1 MTIKRFMFAFGLFTA
16 VVLGAFALQPS
27 VSVATEKCDCGEDKE
42 GKCLPCCE
50 CGTDDKDECISPCCD
65 CGKDEKTGE
74 CLECKF
80 EICHNIGGPREL
92 GANCDGTGN
101 CSFVQD
107 GETFNVPEDDFLGI
121 IIGFKAIGNALKAPL
136 NHGDGFVLQKFDPPL
151 HLASEGQNHRA
162 ANVECFAKR
171 AITTQ
176 PPEPGN

>member
-1 MTIKRFMFAFGLFTA
+1 MTVKRFMFALGMFTA
-16 VVLGAFALQPS
+16 MLLGAFALQPS
-27 VSVATEKCDCGEDKE
+27 LSVATEKCECGEDKD
-42 GKCLPCCE
+42 GKCLPC
-50 CGTDDKDECISPCCD
+50 DECD
-65 CGKDEKTGE
+65 CGKDEKDE
-74 CLECKF
+74 CLPCKF

-107 GETFNVPEDDFLGI
+107 GETFNVPEDHFLGI
-121 IIGFKAIGNALKAPL
+121 IIGFKAIGNALKANL
-136 NHGDGFVLQKFDPPL
+136 NHGDGFVLQTFDPAL

>member
-1 MTIKRFMFAFGLFTA
+1 MTMKRFMFAFGLFTA
-16 VVLGAFALQPS
+16 LLLGTFALQPS
-27 VSVATEKCDCGEDKE
+27 VSVATDKCECGEDKD
-42 GKCLPCCE
+42 GKCLPC
-50 CGTDDKDECISPCCD
+50 DECD
-65 CGKDEKTGE
+65 CGKDEKDE
-74 CLECKF
+74 CLPCKF

-107 GETFNVPEDDFLGI
+107 GQTFNVPEDHFLGI
-121 IIGFKAIGNALKAPL
+121 IIGFKTLGPALRAHL
-136 NHGDGFVLQKFDPPL
+136 NHGDGFVLQTFDPAL

>member
-1 MTIKRFMFAFGLFTA
+1 MTVKRFMFALGMFTA
-16 VVLGAFALQPS
+16 LLLGAFALQPS
-27 VSVATEKCDCGEDKE
+27 LSVATEKCECGEDKE
-42 GKCLPCCE
+42 GKCLPC
-50 CGTDDKDECISPCCD
+50 DECD
-65 CGKDEKTGE
+65 CGKDEKDE
-74 CLECKF
+74 CLPCKF

-107 GETFNVPEDDFLGI
+107 GETFNVPEDHFLGI
-121 IIGFKAIGNALKAPL
+121 IIGFKTIGPALKAHL
-136 NHGDGFVLQKFDPPL
+136 NHGDGFVLQTFDPAL
-151 HLASEGQNHRA
+151 HLASEEQNHRA

>member
-1 MTIKRFMFAFGLFTA
+1 MRTMMIKRTMTVFGLLA
-16 VVLGAFALQPS
+16 LLAGVVALTPS
-27 VSVATEKCDCGEDKE
+27 VSMATDKCECGEDTKGECLPCDKCDCGED
-42 GKCLPCCE
+42 
-50 CGTDDKDECISPCCD
+50 
-65 CGKDEKTGE
+65 EKGE
-74 CLECKF
+74 CLPCKF

-101 CSFVQD
+101 CSFIVD
-107 GETFNVPEDDFLGI
+107 GNEIDVPEDHFLGI
-121 IIGFKAIGNALKAPL
+121 IIGFKTLGPALKAHL
-136 NHGDGFVLQKFDPPL
+136 NHGDGFVLGTFDPAL

>member
-1 MTIKRFMFAFGLFTA
+1 MTVKRFMFALGLFA
-16 VVLGAFALQPS
+16 AMMLGAFAMQPS
-27 VSVATEKCDCGEDKE
+27 LSLAGEQCECGEDKD
-42 GKCLPCCE
+42 GKCLPC
-50 CGTDDKDECISPCCD
+50 DECD
-65 CGKDEKTGE
+65 CGKDEKTDE
-74 CLECKF
+74 CLPCKF

-107 GETFNVPEDDFLGI
+107 GETFNVPEDHFLGI
-121 IIGFKAIGNALKAPL
+121 IIGFKTIGPALKAHL
-136 NHGDGFVLQKFDPPL
+136 NHGDGFVLQTFDPAL